1 MRNLFMLV
9 FAALFLA
16 ACGTV
21 PEPLFKITP
30 EVEVVEETDG
40 EAVAIA
46 ASPTPLPPT
55 STPTAAPTLEPT
67 AAPTLEPT
75 AAPTEAEAAAPAA
88 SDDPKAFFVQLANA
102 QRGET
107 LFNQTIDEV
116 GFACATCHN
125 IQGEEIK
132 IGPSLYGV
140 PQRAAERVPGEGPY
154 TYIYN
159 SIYNSQAYIVPG
171 FEQAV
176 HMPHYAGQDGSP
188 VVLSDAQIY
197 DLVAYLMT
205 LNAQ

>member
-1 MRNLFMLV
+1 MRTLFMLSCL
-9 FAALFLA
+9 ALFLA
-16 ACGTV
+16 ACGTI
-21 PEPLFKITP
+21 PEPLFRVTP
-30 EVEVVEETDG
+30 EVQVVERADG
-40 EAVAIA
+40 QAVAA
-46 ASPTPLPPT
+46 VASPTPLPPT
-55 STPTAAPTLEPT
+55 STPIPPTSTPTPTATPEPT
-67 AAPTLEPT
+67 AAPTQ
-75 AAPTEAEAAAPAA
+75 AEAAAPAA

-107 LFNQTIDEV
+107 LFNQTIDAV

-125 IQGEEIK
+125 IVGDEVK
-132 IGPSLYGV
+132 IGPSLYGI

-154 TYIYN
+154 TYLYN
-159 SIYNSQAYIVPG
+159 SIHNSQAYIVPG

-205 LNAQ
+205 LSAQ